1 MIITQSQNRRRGV
14 RIVIEQI
21 ERLNERVVYVKE
33 MAVRWTIKDPTVLGD
48 SRTYQ
53 LVWYL
58 STRIAHDN
66 PSVANLVNKF
76 L

>member
-1 MIITQSQNRRRGV
+1 MIIMASQNKRKGV

-21 ERLNERVVYVKE
+21 EKLNVRAVYVRE